1 MQPLRTCTR
10 LIFCLFLFLC
20 HTEHMQLG
28 FPQMKPPTHQVQ
40 YENLGLPVMT
50 FGFLFPVEH
59 SARATIN
66 THRHTH
72 KHTRKHPDKHTDTH
86 IHTNTQ
92 IFHSDSQHS
101 LPCVQVLYLFVND
114 SYSNIGDIY
123 QEHLGVSSMDSKDIV
138 PCFYF

>member
-72 KHTRKHPDKHTDTH
+72 KHTHANTP
-86 IHTNTQ
+86 TNTQ
-92 IFHSDSQHS
+92 THTYIQTLKSSIVTANTHSH
-101 LPCVQVLYLFVND
+101 
-114 SYSNIGDIY
+114 
-123 QEHLGVSSMDSKDIV
+123 VSKCYTCLSMILTQTLVTFIRSIWVCPQWTVKI
-138 PCFYF
+138 